1 MINLEAAKIRLIMEL
16 RRQGISDTEV
26 LSAIERVPREKFV
39 PPTFRDRAYENIAL
53 PISQGQTISQPFIVA
68 YMTQLLRLGK
78 RRKVLEIGTGSGY
91 QTAVLSQLS
100 RRVYTIERYRSLLKT
115 AEEKFHDQHILN
127 VTSKVGDGY
136 KGWPEQAPFD
146 NILVT
151 AAAENIPTVLVD
163 QLGAGGCMVLPLGKD
178 TAAQEIVV
186 IQKNDDGEVSEQ
198 RLLPVR
204 FVPMVEGVAEE

>member
-1 MINLEAAKIRLIMEL
+1 MIDLEAAKIRLIMEL
-16 RRQGISDTEV
+16 RRQGITNTDI

-53 PISQGQTISQPFIVA
+53 PIAQGQTISQPFVVA
-68 YMTQLLRLGK
+68 YMTQLLETGK

-91 QTAVLSQLS
+91 QTAVLSQLC

-115 AEEKFHDQHILN
+115 AEELFRDQHILN
-127 VTSKVGDGY
+127 VTSKVGDGH

-151 AAAENIPTVLVD
+151 AAAENIPDALID
-163 QLGAGGCMVLPLGKD
+163 QLGNGGTMVLPLGKD
-178 TAAQEIVV
+178 TADQEIVV
-186 IQKNDDGEVSEQ
+186 IQKNDDGQVREQ

-204 FVPMVEGVAEE
+204 FVPMVEGIAEE